1 MPLRID
7 TDSTPVRIVLEGI
20 VTIEE
25 TDGLLEALAEHPGSG
40 VDLSACE
47 HLHTAPLQLLKIRK
61 VPVVAPPADTFW
73 LRCLEPF
80 EESAPAPP
88 EDAGEETDTEWGLF
102 PDPAS

>member
-7 TDSTPVRIVLEGI
+7 TDTAPPRIVLEGI

-25 TDGLLEALAEHPGSG
+25 TDGLLEALAEYPGIG

-61 VPVVAPPADTFW
+61 VPVLAPPADSFW

-80 EESAPAPP
+80 AEPEPEQFQETEEPS
-88 EDAGEETDTEWGLF
+88 DTEWGLF
-102 PDPAS
+102 ADPTP